1 VAEGQGRGSRRRGP
15 LIAVGSLR
23 VTVAGS
29 SCSVPRIARACSAY
43 LVEDGGFAFSLDF
56 GTGAFAN
63 IRRYVDY
70 DKLGAVVIS
79 HMHADH
85 FLDLIPLRYAIRYG
99 SKRRPDR
106 LPVWMPPGGIEM
118 LRSMTNV
125 FANEGNGDFLDEA
138 FALQEFDPAAPLPL
152 GSGRLRFAPTT
163 HFVTSFAIRYE
174 RNGTSITYSAD
185 TAPDQRVVELA
196 RGTDLFLCEATLLA
210 GEEEQGGI
218 RGHLSSKEAGQMAA
232 DAGVARLVLTHYP
245 QDATTRDLIDG
256 ARSIY
261 KGEVAVADDHDVIDV
276 G

>member
-1 VAEGQGRGSRRRGP
+1 
-15 LIAVGSLR
+15 
-23 VTVAGS
+23 
-29 SCSVPRIARACSAY
+29 VPRIDRACSAY

-70 DKLGAVVIS
+70 DKLDAVVIS

-99 SKRRPDR
+99 SKRRADR

-118 LRSMTNV
+118 LRSMTSV
-125 FANEGNGDFLDEA
+125 FTGGGDGDFLDEA
-138 FALQEFDPAAPLPL
+138 FALEEFDPAAPLAL

-163 HFVTSFAIRYE
+163 HFVTAFAIRYE

-196 RGTDLFLCEATLLA
+196 RGTDLFLCEATLLPH
-210 GEEEQGGI
+210 EVENGGI
-218 RGHLSSKEAGQMAA
+218 RGHSSAKEAAQMAA
-232 DAGVARLVLTHYP
+232 DAGVARLVLTHYS
-245 QDATTRDLIDG
+245 QDAALADLVDG
-256 ARSIY
+256 AASIY
-261 KGEVAVADDHDVIDV
+261 KGEIAIADDHHVLDV